1 MGKQLYMYQEYN
13 DYSLGDIITK
23 VFYNRDELMNYLKK
37 RVEKFFNCSWDK
49 IKENYHVPDDDL
61 TMEDG
66 FVRYYDQDADYY
78 WEVTK
83 TEFFNNEEV

>member
-23 VFYNRDELMNYLKK
+23 VSYNRDELMNYLKK

-49 IKENYHVPDDDL
+49 IKENYHIPDDDL
-61 TMEDG
+61 IMEDG
-66 FVRYYDQDADYY
+66 FVKYYAQDADYY

-83 TEFFNNEEV
+83 AEFFNNEEV